1 LSDIIQKLSASGPI
15 ARIARVGHA
24 PFDGDDPLE
33 IFFSSGAVFHVD
45 IGMEGATNINVGEG
59 PLLDAAYGH
68 LRTEEPETFDA
79 IARDWG
85 HEDMELPWLVGTTL
99 ANPRRLF
106 MTNPYR
112 VEVGY
117 VFDAA
122 GKEFALFG
130 EADWI
135 WAIAFDDPENEGLG
149 LEIGAAI

>member
-1 LSDIIQKLSASGPI
+1 MTEIIAKLIAGGPI

-24 PFDGDDPLE
+24 PFDGDDPIE

-45 IGMEGATNINVGEG
+45 IGLEGATNIKVGEG

-68 LRTEEPETFDA
+68 LRAEEPDTFSA

-85 HEDMELPWLVGTTL
+85 HEDIELPWLLGATL
-99 ANPRRLF
+99 SNPRRLF

-117 VFDAA
+117 VFNAG

-135 WAIAFDDPENEGLG
+135 WAIALDDPENEGLS
-149 LEIGAAI
+149 LEIGAPL